1 MIRHRTC
8 FILSTLVVGRLPFT
22 NDTASNRFH
31 SFHFGRRQ
39 ATKYYNVLSNF
50 ISLFSG
56 VPQDSILRPSLF
68 TLCISDVL
76 NKKSRGCVVAFA
88 EDLTLMCV
96 GIHLQMLLYGLKMP
110 LIWSSNRLLITN
122 SFSMLRNVK
131 PCSPHISLGNHINH
145 IHNNRLL

>member
-1 MIRHRTC
+1 MIRHRTG

-76 NKKSRGCVVAFA
+76 NKKSRGCVVASA
-88 EDLTLMCV
+88 EDLTLMCDGDTPADAALWAKNAINLV
-96 GIHLQMLLYGLKMP
+96 FK
-110 LIWSSNRLLITN
+110 WATN
-122 SFSMLRNVK
+122 HDFILNAQKCETLFTSHFTRKS
-131 PCSPHISLGNHINH
+131 H
-145 IHNNRLL
+145 